1 MAELVFNAE
10 VRNKIGKEDAKKLR
24 FRSLVPAVVYGKDVQ
39 PVHCAVSK
47 IELMKLRKANRNALI
62 TLKLGSEDRTVI
74 VRDVQKHPT
83 THEYQH
89 LDFQAVSMEHPI
101 KVDVDLKYVG
111 TPIGRKSG
119 GIFTSLLD
127 EIKIECLPNLI
138 PEVIKLNIDDLEAG
152 ETLHVSDIKAEG
164 YTIITNAK
172 IALCQVSKVKASEE
186 DEAAEAGA
194 APAGKAAAKPAAKPA
209 AKAK

>member
-24 FRSLVPAVVYGKDVQ
+24 FKNFVPAVVYGKGVQ

-47 IELMKLRKANRNALI
+47 ADLLKLRRANRNALI
-62 TLKLGSEDRTVI
+62 TIKLGSDEKVVI

-89 LDFQAVSMEHPI
+89 LDFQAVAMDQPI

-119 GIFTSLLD
+119 GIFTAMLNQ
-127 EIKIECLPNLI
+127 IKIECLPNAI
-138 PEVIKLNIDDLEAG
+138 PEVVKMNIEELDAG

-164 YTIITNAK
+164 YTILTSPK

-186 DEAAEAGA
+186 DAEEEEV
-194 APAGKAAAKPAAKPA
+194 AAAAH
-209 AKAK
+209 